1 MEPNELL
8 PDLELGLALLGD
20 LIQQDPDLRRRLV
33 EQQAVFGPPARDGDR
48 EERVQHAA
56 RALEWFL
63 FEGPGD
69 GAPLPAEQL
78 LERWSEAAGG
88 RLRIAPELYLQSVTG
103 VYAVESVEPDGT
115 LAVTEL
121 AGLTPLRLVPA
132 ERLGVLRHGDLLVGR
147 LFPLGGGLHAGTPAL
162 APLRNAEV
170 RRALERDL
178 ARLREGRKHAVLRL
192 SQLELERMFWAP
204 TGAGGAE
211 LPATSPAVPPA
222 GAAADG
228 ADPVGEL
235 ERFLVEG
242 GLDVATIAD
251 WKRVLGRAPFDPR
264 RLVTG
269 VDDVVGAMLEE
280 LAFRTRVDLEAA
292 RAKLLR
298 AWPRLAARGVQAPE
312 EVRARPTQAPE
323 PGSVAASLEEFD
335 RDRAAGLGVEASFD
349 ALERRLGLADDDEDA
364 DAGAP
369 DFPGVVGAMVEEFLW
384 ESELVGGP
392 EARRDLEGL
401 RLFADALSTVGVF
414 ENVGPRDVLGFLTF
428 RVPEGGAVHT
438 EREARALVA
447 AMEAFAS
454 WSSTAHGVEL
464 VDADLAPA
472 LAALRES
479 LPRVVQA
486 NRSLRE
492 AAAPE
497 DELFEFLGVGEA
509 GAARV
514 RDAGDL
520 EREVDAD
527 PEVFG
532 RLLPGDLFRG
542 HTLESGRFRIGRCYP
557 PEARLLREAGA

>member
-8 PDLELGLALLGD
+8 LDLELGLALFGD
-20 LIQQDPDLRRRLV
+20 LVQQAPDLRRRLV
-33 EQQAVFGPPARDGDR
+33 EQQAIFGPPAPDGDR

-69 GAPLPAEQL
+69 GAPLPAEEL
-78 LERWSEAAGG
+78 LERWREAAGE
-88 RLRIAPELYLQSVTG
+88 RLRVAPELYLQSVTG
-103 VYAVESVEPDGT
+103 VYAVESVESDGT
-115 LAVTEL
+115 LGVREL

-132 ERLGVLRHGDLLVGR
+132 QRLGDLRPGDLLVGR
-147 LFPLGGGLHAGTPAL
+147 IFHLGSGLHAGTPAL

-178 ARLREGRKHAVLRL
+178 ARLREGRTHAVLRL
-192 SQLELERMFWAP
+192 SQLELERMFW
-204 TGAGGAE
+204 
-211 LPATSPAVPPA
+211 SPSK
-222 GAAADG
+222 GDG
-228 ADPVGEL
+228 AVLPTRSGDGAPVGDAEASGDPVGEL
-235 ERFLVEG
+235 ERFLTEG
-242 GLDVATIAD
+242 GLDAATISD
-251 WKRVLGRAPFDPR
+251 WKRVLSRAPFDPR

-280 LAFRTRVDLEAA
+280 LAFRTRVDLESA
-292 RAKLLR
+292 RARLLQ
-298 AWPRLAARGVQAPE
+298 AWPRLAATGIQAPE
-312 EVRARPTQAPE
+312 EARAPRDAE

-364 DAGAP
+364 DSGAP

-428 RVPEGGAVHT
+428 RVPEGGAVRT
-438 EREARALVA
+438 DEEARALVG
-447 AMEAFAS
+447 AMEDFAR
-454 WSSTAHGVEL
+454 WSSSAQGVEL
-464 VDADLAPA
+464 VDDELAPA
-472 LAALRES
+472 LEALRES
-479 LPRVVQA
+479 LPRVVRA
-486 NRSLRE
+486 NRTLRE
-492 AAAPE
+492 GAAPE
-497 DELFEFLGVGEA
+497 DELFEYLGP
-509 GAARV
+509 GASGLARV
-514 RDAGDL
+514 RDAGEL

-527 PEVFG
+527 PGVCAE
-532 RLLPGDLFRG
+532 LLPGDLFRG

-557 PEARLLREAGA
+557 PQARLLREAGA